1 MEPLHVDEA
10 FDILNKPLL
19 MMTCFKKYMMKTL
32 LDADAMMIYGN
43 LTFEGILGTHTLCG
57 FIVLGAP
64 TWLMM
69 TTCFMMPFVEL
80 ESHSTWL

>member
-19 MMTCFKKYMMKTL
+19 MMTYFKKYMMNTF
-32 LDADAMMIYGN
+32 LDVDFMMIYGN
-43 LTFEGILGTHTLCG
+43 LTFEEVLETHKICG
-57 FIVLGAP
+57 LIVLGAT

-69 TTCFMMPFVEL
+69 TTCLMMPFVEL
-80 ESHSTWL
+80 ETHFTWL

>member
-32 LDADAMMIYGN
+32 LDVDALMIYGN
-43 LTFEGILGTHTLCG
+43 LTFEVLETHKICG
-57 FIVLGAP
+57 LIVLGAT
-64 TWLMM
+64 TWLLM
-69 TTCFMMPFVEL
+69 TTCLMMPFLEL
-80 ESHSTWL
+80 EAHCTWL